1 MTASWIRCLVEYYT
15 CVHIIANLMIYD
27 YNLIVQSAKS
37 KWDNGTENTPG
48 IDLSI
53 TKGALAI

>member
-1 MTASWIRCLVEYYT
+1 
-15 CVHIIANLMIYD
+15 MIYD